1 MIDFLRRTGIKS
13 DPNALTAAT
22 ARRLSGN
29 LGAVITGAGCL
40 TGNLAQ
46 AAADVQ
52 QRLADG
58 ALTEVQAAM
67 LINKLHSIHQDI
79 ERACT
84 AISGVRAEMA
94 PPVPV
99 QGEARGGHHA

>member
-1 MIDFLRRTGIKS
+1 MIDFMKRVGIKA

-29 LGAVITGAGCL
+29 LGAVISGVGCL

-46 AAADVQ
+46 TAADVQ

-58 ALTEVQAAM
+58 TLTEVQAAM
-67 LINKLHSIHQDI
+67 LINKLHGIHQDI

-94 PPVPV
+94 PP
-99 QGEARGGHHA
+99 QTTSHDAAHHKEA